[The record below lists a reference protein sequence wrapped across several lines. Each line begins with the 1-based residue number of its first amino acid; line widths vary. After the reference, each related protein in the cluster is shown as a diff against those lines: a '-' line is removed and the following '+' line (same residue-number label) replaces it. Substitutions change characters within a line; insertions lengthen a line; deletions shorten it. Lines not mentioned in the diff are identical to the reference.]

1 MINRKKKTRWI
12 LAAVMIL
19 LLAAGCGKK
28 DDQVI
33 SDNRISGNEAQE
45 DLSTNVINDGMEN
58 ISGSMTGDVS
68 GDFAGS
74 ISENVS
80 GNETG
85 NVSENTT
92 DSISENGTT
101 GLPETGV
108 SEDSVSSIGLP
119 LESGMQSNC
128 IYIANMS
135 GKDIEFLTLTFSE
148 GETAGREILNGE
160 ILMDGSLFTYMA
172 ADMNALQQASSL
184 KLTVTATAKDETV
197 MEFPQVRVINPSG
210 CTVILSRGESTSENQ
225 AGYEVYIE

>member
-1 MINRKKKTRWI
+1 M
-12 LAAVMIL
+12 AAVMIF

-28 DDQVI
+28 EDQAI
-33 SDNRISGNEAQE
+33 SDNQISGNEAQE

-74 ISENVS
+74 ISE
-80 GNETG
+80 

-148 GETAGREILNGE
+148 GETAGREILNGK

>member
-1 MINRKKKTRWI
+1 MINRGKKTRWI
-12 LAAVMIL
+12 LVAMMIF
-19 LLAAGCGKK
+19 LLAAGCGKEE
-28 DDQVI
+28 DQAI
-33 SDNRISGNEAQE
+33 SDNRISGNEAPE
-45 DLSTNVINDGMEN
+45 DLSTNVIDDGMEN

-74 ISENVS
+74 IAE
-80 GNETG
+80 

-92 DSISENGTT
+92 DSILENGTME
-101 GLPETGV
+101 LPETGV

-119 LESGMQSNC
+119 SGSGIQSNC

-172 ADMNALQQASSL
+172 ADMNALQQTSGL

-197 MEFPQVRVINPSG
+197 MEFPEVRVINPSG
-210 CTVILSRGESTSENQ
+210 CTIILSRGKSTSENQ

>member
-1 MINRKKKTRWI
+1 MINRREKTRWI
-12 LAAVMIL
+12 VAAVMIF

-28 DDQVI
+28 EDQAI
-33 SDNRISGNEAQE
+33 SDNQISGNEAQE

-74 ISENVS
+74 ISE
-80 GNETG
+80 

-148 GETAGREILNGE
+148 GETAGREILNGK

>member
-1 MINRKKKTRWI
+1 MINRREKTRWI
-12 LAAVMIL
+12 VAAVMIF

-28 DDQVI
+28 EDQAI
-33 SDNRISGNEAQE
+33 SDNQISGNEAQE

-74 ISENVS
+74 ISE
-80 GNETG
+80 

>member
-1 MINRKKKTRWI
+1 MINRREKTRWI
-12 LAAVMIL
+12 VAAVMIF

-28 DDQVI
+28 EDQAI
-33 SDNRISGNEAQE
+33 SDNQISGNEAQE

-68 GDFAGS
+68 GDFAES
-74 ISENVS
+74 ISE
-80 GNETG
+80 

-148 GETAGREILNGE
+148 GETAGREILNGK

>member
-74 ISENVS
+74 IS
-80 GNETG
+80 G

-101 GLPETGV
+101 GLPATGV

-172 ADMNALQQASSL
+172 ADMNVLQQASGL

>member
-1 MINRKKKTRWI
+1 MINRRDKTRWI
-12 LAAVMIL
+12 VAAVMIF

-28 DDQVI
+28 EDQAI
-33 SDNRISGNEAQE
+33 SDNQISGNEAQE

-74 ISENVS
+74 ISE
-80 GNETG
+80 